1 VAGRLARTAEGFQV
15 FPRMRSIA
23 AVRPALLGFVA
34 ALGLAGLAL
43 GLRIHQ
49 IGNASLWLDEGYTLL
64 FSRLPLDRL
73 FVVGG
78 AHEHPPFY
86 YLIVHFV
93 LNFRDAA
100 LVPRIVSAIAGS
112 ASVVVVY
119 ALGAQLFSR
128 LAGLLAAALVTI
140 SPFHVWYAQD
150 GRAYELAGL
159 LVLLSYLFLLKA
171 LERPRRMLWLAYAG
185 CAALAL
191 YTEYT
196 TLFVLLPQALLM
208 IRARQRGVGGSMLR
222 AWMLAALAF
231 APWVATLVLDASSI
245 AGDYW
250 IPPPTRD
257 SVVGTAL
264 EFLGFRTPC
273 TSPPCTGSEVH
284 FPVLAGHELA
294 VAGTVIAVAL
304 VMLAVAIVHRRLTLC
319 VLLLWLVLPF
329 ALVLVI
335 ASKRSLYLDRV
346 FLDATFPLY
355 LLIAAAGAFCW
366 RQVGRAAV
374 ATGLLALLGIANL
387 ANLQSVYSDPSNPDW
402 RTAARDL
409 QVAYRPGQAVVFNP
423 GVLRTVVAAY
433 LPDDWHATRERPIWY
448 HNYLDVPSWQGRY
461 AQLVNSYMHEGHLD
475 LRTRYTRLDGALR
488 DRQLSRVTA
497 GVRQV
502 WLVTQ
507 DYAGFTDTRRWFAAH
522 GFHLLLSELYFNDS
536 RIELWDRR
544 LPKDFGRQVL
554 GDDGFSHAWLNRGSV
569 VTRAGVL
576 TQNGP
581 ASSRRSFAVTP
592 GSTFVANVEYQG
604 IPPAYPTVTV
614 QTYDRKGQPV
624 GTMVDRFGNRL
635 EGFPRTE
642 WYDLPAN
649 GVWLSQPFGFI
660 APPGAVRATLRLQTR
675 WGQCSWRNIAV
686 YRERPRRQASALNS
700 VKGTSSSR

>member
-1 VAGRLARTAEGFQV
+1 
-15 FPRMRSIA
+15 MA

-73 FVVGG
+73 FLVGG

-86 YLIVHFV
+86 YLVVHFV
-93 LNFRDAA
+93 LDLRDSP
-100 LVPRIVSAIAGS
+100 LVPRIVSAVAGS
-112 ASVVVVY
+112 ASVLALY
-119 ALGAQLFSR
+119 ALGAQLFGR
-128 LAGLLAAALVTI
+128 LAGLLAAALATI

-159 LVLLSYLFLLKA
+159 LVLFSYLFLFKA
-171 LERPRRMLWLAYAG
+171 LEHPRRIVWFGYAG
-185 CAALAL
+185 CVALAL

-208 IRARQRGVGGSMLR
+208 IRARQRGAARSMLR
-222 AWMLAALAF
+222 AWLVAALTF

-264 EFLGFRTPC
+264 EFLGLRTPC
-273 TSPPCTGSEVH
+273 TSPPCTGSEAH
-284 FPVLAGHELA
+284 FPILASHELA
-294 VAGTVIAVAL
+294 VVGTMIVGVL
-304 VMLAVAIVHRRLTLC
+304 FVLAVAIVRRRLTLC

-329 ALVLVI
+329 ALVLVL

-355 LLIAAAGAFCW
+355 LLVAAAAALCW
-366 RQVGRAAV
+366 RHVRRAALV
-374 ATGLLALLGIANL
+374 TGLLALLGIANI
-387 ANLQSVYSDPSNPDW
+387 ANLQSVYSDPNNPDW

-409 QVAYRPGQAVVFNP
+409 QIAYRPGQAVVFNP

-433 LPDDWHATRERPIWY
+433 LPDGWRATRERPIWY
-448 HNYLDVPSWQGRY
+448 HNYLDVPSWQGRFE
-461 AQLVNSYMHEGHLD
+461 QLVDSYMREGHLD
-475 LRTRYTRLDGALR
+475 LRTRYMRLDGALR
-488 DRQLSRVTA
+488 DRQLSRVTS

-544 LPKDFGRQVL
+544 LPNHFGPQVFR
-554 GDDGFSHAWLNRGSV
+554 DDGFSHGWLNRGSV
-569 VTRAGVL
+569 ATRAGVL

-592 GSTFVANVEYQG
+592 GSTYVANVEYQG
-604 IPPAYPTVTV
+604 IPPAYPTVTI

-635 EGFPRTE
+635 ESFPRTE
-642 WYDLPAN
+642 WYDLPVN

-700 VKGTSSSR
+700 VEGTSSPM